1 MWLLRGCA
9 RSWRGPGL
17 SGRSGA
23 NAHGGNDAGTLQDG
37 IKLVGGDVRER
48 IGFAR
53 WPENFHA
60 VDPGGSTQSEMQTQ
74 IVLREV
80 TAAAVNFVRLR
91 HAAGNHLDPRAD
103 SEAVALRAGQF
114 ETDPM
119 PACNAMVFQN
129 HGSAVDVANDDV
141 HVAVVKKI

>member
-17 SGRSGA
+17 SRRSGA

-37 IKLVGGDVRER
+37 IKLVGGEVRER

-80 TAAAVNFVRLR
+80 TAAAVNFVRLL
-91 HAAGNHLDPRAD
+91 HAADNPLDPLAD
-103 SEAVALRAGQF
+103 SESIAIRGG
-114 ETDPM
+114 
-119 PACNAMVFQN
+119 
-129 HGSAVDVANDDV
+129 HVDS
-141 HVAVVKKI
+141 

>member
-1 MWLLRGCA
+1 MWLPRGCA
-9 RSWRGPGL
+9 RRRRGLAL
-17 SGRSGA
+17 SRRSGA

-37 IKLVGGDVRER
+37 IKLVGGEVRER

-60 VDPGGSTQSEMQTQ
+60 VDPGRDTQPEMQTQ

-80 TAAAVNFVRLR
+80 AATAMNFVRLR
-91 HAAGNHLDPRAD
+91 HAAGNHLDARAD

-119 PACNAMVFQN
+119 PGVNAMVF
-129 HGSAVDVANDDV
+129 
-141 HVAVVKKI
+141 